1 MPERQV
7 LFQTQVPQSPFPA
20 PIAAPRAAQS
30 FNVQSLPGA
39 QSFNTEARWGWM
51 NQQKNIEKRDIVYIY
66 IIVCVTCLALQEG
79 LAQGSKRS
87 EKKVRRHLT
96 SSLQS

>member
-51 NQQKNIEKRDIVYIY
+51 NQQKNIEKRDIVCIYIY
-66 IIVCVTCLALQEG
+66 NCVCDMFGA
-79 LAQGSKRS
+79 S
-87 EKKVRRHLT
+87 RRVSTRLKA
-96 SSLQS
+96 